1 MKACKRPGLM
11 VALLCSP
18 FLFAS
23 CATMVNSTTQRV
35 NISSDPPG
43 AQVAVD
49 NMPAGVTPTTIE
61 LKRKSQ
67 HTVKIEKAGYLP
79 QEETILQST
88 SGWLAGDIIAGGLI
102 GLGVDAASG
111 GMYNLTPDSI
121 SATLVKAGPAS
132 PEAES
137 PAPPVGAVP
146 AGPQTP
152 VAAEGTTHP

>member
-1 MKACKRPGLM
+1 MKARKLLGLM
-11 VALLCSP
+11 MALLYSP

-23 CATMVNSTTQRV
+23 CATMVNSTTQRI

-49 NMPAGVTPTTIE
+49 NVPAGETPTTIE

-88 SGWLAGDIIAGGLI
+88 SGWLAGDIIAGGVI

-121 SATLVKAGPAS
+121 SATLVKAGAAS
-132 PEAES
+132 PEAAG
-137 PAPPVGAVP
+137 PASPVGALP

-152 VAAEGTTHP
+152 VAAEATTHP